1 MDLRYVVVDDRY
13 FNVRDVLR
21 AEFRVSSRLLS
32 RLKHDGKVFLNGE
45 VSSLEE
51 RVFVSDFVEVDLG
64 FEESSSSVVPT
75 PMELNII
82 YEDDYLL
89 ILDKPAGIPVH
100 PSMRHFDNSLSNG
113 VKFYFDQIRFT

>member
-1 MDLRYVVVDDRY
+1 MDLEYIVIDDKY

-21 AEFRVSSRLLS
+21 AEFKVSSRLLS
-32 RLKHDGKVFLNGE
+32 RLKSFGKVFLNGK
-45 VSSLEE
+45 VSSLDE
-51 RVFVSDFVEVDLG
+51 RVFSSDVIKVNLG
-64 FEESSSSVVPT
+64 FDEVSSSVVPT
-75 PMELNII
+75 SMELNIV

-113 VKFYFDQIRFT
+113 VRFYFDQIRIA

>member
-1 MDLRYVVVDDRY
+1 MDLEYIVIDNKY

-21 AEFRVSSRLLS
+21 AEFKVSSRLLS
-32 RLKHDGKVFLNGE
+32 RLKSFGKVFLNGK
-45 VSSLEE
+45 VSSLDE
-51 RVFVSDFVEVDLG
+51 RVFSSDVIKVDLG
-64 FEESSSSVVPT
+64 FDEVSSSVVPT
-75 PMELNII
+75 SMELNIV

-113 VKFYFDQIRFT
+113 VRFYFDQIRIA

>member
-1 MDLRYVVVDDRY
+1 MDLQYVVVDDRY

-32 RLKHDGKVFLNGE
+32 RLKSNNKVFLNE
-45 VSSLEE
+45 KVASLEE
-51 RVFVSDFVEVDLG
+51 RVFTSDIVEVDLG
-64 FEESSSSVVPT
+64 FEEYSSSVVAT
-75 PMELNII
+75 PMEIRVI
-82 YEDDYLL
+82 FEDDYLL

-100 PSMRHFDNSLSNG
+100 PSMRHFDSSLSNG